1 MPKLKKRMIDAFTDA
16 VMVIYQEDH
25 YSQYLVL
32 CVWLRPKEQ
41 IDIHAHMWS
50 QFRKCPNEVRNNVG
64 VLMFQNIFFA

>member
-41 IDIHAHMWS
+41 IDIHAH
-50 QFRKCPNEVRNNVG
+50 K
-64 VLMFQNIFFA
+64 